1 MKIKTSKHLAL
12 SCAKVALDK
21 KSFNVTLLDVRA
33 WQGLNDYILI
43 CSAQSQ
49 VQAQAI
55 AEEIKRKLKEEGVY
69 SLGMEGY
76 PQGKWILL
84 DYNEV
89 VVHIFYEYVREFY
102 DLESLWQSAPHVKI
116 PKSYYR
122 SYGKKQGH
130 LHA

>member
-1 MKIKTSKHLAL
+1 MKIKTSKQLAL
-12 SCAKVALDK
+12 VCAKMALDK
-21 KSFNVTLLDVRA
+21 KALNLMLLDVRA

-43 CSAQSQ
+43 CSAQSS

-55 AEEIKRKLKEEGVY
+55 AEEIKRKLKEEGIY
-69 SLGMEGY
+69 NLGVEGY

-102 DLESLWQSAPHVKI
+102 DLESLWQDAPRVKI
-116 PKSYYR
+116 PKSYYG
-122 SYGKKQGH
+122 SYGKK
-130 LHA
+130 

>member
-1 MKIKTSKHLAL
+1 M
-12 SCAKVALDK
+12 
-21 KSFNVTLLDVRA
+21 LLDVQA

-43 CSAQSQ
+43 CSTQSG

-55 AEEIKRKLKEEGVY
+55 AEEIRTKLKQEGITH
-69 SLGMEGY
+69 LGMEGY
-76 PQGKWILL
+76 GQGKWILL

-102 DLESLWQSAPHVKI
+102 DLESLWQEAPRVKI

-122 SYGKKQGH
+122 SYGKK
-130 LHA
+130 